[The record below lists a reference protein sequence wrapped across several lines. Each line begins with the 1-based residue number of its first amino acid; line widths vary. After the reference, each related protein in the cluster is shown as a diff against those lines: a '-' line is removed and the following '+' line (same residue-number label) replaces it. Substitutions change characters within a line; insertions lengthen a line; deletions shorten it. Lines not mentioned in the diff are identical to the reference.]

1 MPQSST
7 RVIVVAGFL
16 GSGKTALI
24 LGLGRI
30 LAERGLRVAV
40 VENEIGPSGIDGA
53 ILARA
58 GFAVR
63 EVTAG
68 CICCTL
74 IGDLRA
80 AVESLVR
87 EVAPDVLF
95 IEPTGVAGP
104 AATADAVRG
113 CPGIDP
119 VGVLG
124 VVDATR
130 IGQLSEDNPVY
141 LEGLLAASSAVALTK
156 IDRAGAERTAA
167 AHAHLIAAGRTVPV
181 LPLDSGDA
189 GALAELADTALT
201 LVSRSGAAGQH
212 GVAAAA
218 ASTTAVWDPAPH
230 DLEDQVRQALRR
242 LGRKVAGPDG
252 AIPGHL
258 KAFVDAGADGWLSL
272 SVTRLDDPGRTRGRL
287 ERQPR
292 TVTVTLTAIVA
303 GAEPRAVE
311 SLVADALAPR
321 LRLA

>member
-1 MPQSST
+1 MPQPTT

-30 LAERGLRVAV
+30 LVERGLRVAV

-53 ILARA
+53 ILQRA

-87 EVAPDVLF
+87 EVAPDVVF

-113 CPGIDP
+113 CADIAP

-124 VVDATR
+124 VIDATR
-130 IGQLSEDNPVY
+130 IGQLAENNPVY
-141 LEGLLAASSAVALTK
+141 LDGLLAASDAVALTK
-156 IDRAGAERTAA
+156 IDRAGPVSTSAA
-167 AHAHLIAAGRTVPV
+167 YAQLVAAGASVPV
-181 LPLDSGDA
+181 QALDSADPES
-189 GALAELADTALT
+189 LAELADLALAPVGRT
-201 LVSRSGAAGQH
+201 HVGGLH
-212 GVAAAA
+212 GITAAA
-218 ASTTAVWDPAPH
+218 ASTTAVWDPVPA
-230 DLEDQVRQALRR
+230 DIESQVRQALVR

-252 AIPGHL
+252 SIPGHL

-272 SVTRLDDPGRTRGRL
+272 GLTRLDDPGRTRGRL
-287 ERQPR
+287 ERQPGR
-292 TVTVTLTAIVA
+292 VTVTLTAIVA
-303 GAEPRAVE
+303 GGVQRVVE
-311 SLVADALAPR
+311 TLVAEALVPS